1 MKIPKRIIHNGKILS
16 NFNINSVNML
26 RTFILL
32 KR

>member
-1 MKIPKRIIHNGKILS
+1 MKISKRIILNGKILS